1 MGARGQD
8 PVRLLGEISSARLA
22 ELAADAE
29 TVVTVRELPTTSPT
43 TWPSRAG
50 TRVEHEDDPTLPA
63 AVGYFSMEFGVSEVL
78 PNYSGG
84 LGVLAGD
91 HLKAA
96 SDLGVPL
103 IGVGLLYR
111 SGYFRQSLSLDG
123 WQLEHYPVL
132 DPQGLPLQ
140 LLADAD
146 GRAGARRDRDARRDR
161 TLKARVWQA
170 AVGRVPLLLLDS
182 DIEENEPDLRGV
194 TDRLYGGDQ
203 DQRIRQEI
211 LVGIGGVRAVRAF
224 CAITGHPQPEVFHT
238 NEGHAGYL
246 GLERIRELCATP
258 GLSFDEALATVR
270 AGTVFTTHTPV
281 PAGIDRF
288 PVDMVEHYFHRAT
301 CCRASPSTA
310 CSRSGAEENPNMF
323 NMAHMGLRLAQRAN
337 GVSKLHGAVSRG
349 MFGGLWEG
357 FDADEVPIGSVTNG
371 VHGSTWEAREV
382 AGLIGEPGH
391 PAPRAPCPTT
401 SCGTCATPC
410 APGWWSE
417 VRRRVREAWLQRG
430 ASLPELGWTE
440 HVFDP
445 DVLTVGFARR
455 VPTYK
460 RLTLMLRDKDRLRDL
475 LLDPH
480 RPVQLVVAGKSH
492 PADDGGKALIQQIV
506 RFADDPA
513 VRHRIVF
520 LPDYDMSMARYLY
533 WGCDVWLNNPLR
545 PLEACGTSGMKS
557 ALNGGLNLSI
567 RDGWWDELYDGR
579 NGWAIPTADGI
590 DDPHRRDDLEA
601 NALYEL
607 LATQVAPAFYDRAD
621 GCRTRWVELVRH
633 TLATLRPAGA
643 GHADGARVR
652 RGLYA
657 PAARAAAAVAA
668 DGFARREGDRRVPRA
683 AGRVVD
689 AGRGAGRRC
698 LRAARHAGRRGA
710 DDGARRGAPGRAG
723 PVGRRRAGRGRAGR
737 RVRRACARPRRAR
750 CSTSGRPTGRGRS
763 GSRRSSRCRSP
774 GSPATPCGCCRTT
787 RCWRRTRS
795 WARSSWHDEGRVRT
809 SRRRPHTA
817 SGRSGLVVAV
827 RRPENGGAVTVVEHD
842 VAVVLDLQVGV
853 LARGVAG
860 PTGLAVR
867 AVEHQVAVGLHVEAR
882 ARSVVDVRVPDGA
895 VGGADSQVAVGQHAE
910 RELAVRGGDPLV
922 PRKAL
927 ADVERVAHVHPLKIF
942 RRTLTRPRSGPAAPA
957 LGRIGA
963 RVRAGDR
970 GGPVGGL

>member
-1 MGARGQD
+1 MRALRRFTVRAQLPPALAPLQTLATNLRWSWHAPTHDMFATLDPDAWERAGQD
-8 PVRLLGEISSARLA
+8 PVRLLGEISTGRFE

-29 TVVTVRELPTTSPT
+29 TVVTVRELADDLESYL
-43 TWPSRAG
+43 SRP
-50 TRVEHEDDPTLPA
+50 RWYQSEREDDPTLPA

-91 HLKAA
+91 HLKSA

-123 WQLEHYPVL
+123 WQLEHYPAL

-140 LLADAD
+140 LLTRPDSGSAGAAPGAD
-146 GRAGARRDRDARRDR
+146 GEPVLVEIAMPGDRV
-161 TLKARVWQA
+161 LKVRVWQA

-224 CAITGHPQPEVFHT
+224 CRVTGHPEPEVFHT

-246 GLERIRELCATP
+246 GLERIRELAHTP
-258 GLSFDEALATVR
+258 GLSFDEAVATVR

-288 PVDMVEHYFHRAT
+288 PVDMVKHYFGEHLLPGVPTDRVLAL
-301 CCRASPSTA
+301 
-310 CSRSGAEENPNMF
+310 GAENNPTMF

-337 GVSKLHGAVSRG
+337 GVSQLHGAVSRG
-349 MFGGLWEG
+349 MFGSLWEG

-382 AGLIGEPGH
+382 TELIGEPGH
-391 PAPRAPCPTT
+391 FAASVGDEELWHLRGALRARLVT
-401 SCGTCATPC
+401 
-410 APGWWSE
+410 E

-430 ASLPELGWTE
+430 ASLPELSWTE

-445 DVLTVGFARR
+445 NVLTVGFARR

-492 PADDGGKALIQQIV
+492 PADDGGKALIQEIV
-506 RFADDPA
+506 QFADDPA

-567 RDGWWDELYDGR
+567 RDGWWDEFYDGS

-590 DDPHRRDDLEA
+590 EDPTRRDDLEA

-607 LATQVAPAFYDRAD
+607 LATQVGPAFYERDAQD
-621 GCRTRWVELVRH
+621 VPTRWVELVRH
-633 TLATLRPAGA
+633 TLTTLRPQIQAT
-643 GHADGARVR
+643 RMVR
-652 RGLYA
+652 EYAEGLYA
-657 PAARAAAAVAA
+657 PAARAAAAVVA
-668 DGFARREGDRRVPRA
+668 DGYAGAKEVAAYRARLGA
-683 AGRVVD
+683 AWPKVEVLGVD
-689 AGRGAGRRC
+689 ASG
-698 LRAARHAGRRGA
+698 LP
-710 DDGARRGAPGRAG
+710 DTPVVGAPMTVRALVQLSG
-723 PVGRRRAGRGRAGR
+723 LDPSDVVVQAVVGQ
-737 RVRRACARPRRAR
+737 VDEDEELH
-750 CSTSGRPTGRGRS
+750 
-763 GSRRSSRCRSP
+763 GSRTVAMQYVE
-774 GSPATPCGCCRTT
+774 PA
-787 RCWRRTRS
+787 
-795 WARSSWHDEGRVRT
+795 EG
-809 SRRRPHTA
+809 
-817 SGRSGLVVAV
+817 
-827 RRPENGGAVTVVEHD
+827 GGERFE
-842 VAVVLDLQVGV
+842 AVVPLPYAGLTGYTVRVLPHHPLLASAAELGKVV
-853 LARGVAG
+853 LAG
-860 PTGLAVR
+860 
-867 AVEHQVAVGLHVEAR
+867 
-882 ARSVVDVRVPDGA
+882 
-895 VGGADSQVAVGQHAE
+895 
-910 RELAVRGGDPLV
+910 
-922 PRKAL
+922 
-927 ADVERVAHVHPLKIF
+927 
-942 RRTLTRPRSGPAAPA
+942 
-957 LGRIGA
+957 
-963 RVRAGDR
+963 
-970 GGPVGGL
+970 